1 MTVWRF
7 PPVVIPPHTSQ
18 VLLMG
23 IASVCH
29 GNITRSQGEMLERFA
44 GVDIADQHLD
54 KLQGQQVHRD
64 MQAMI
69 GAFGAWR
76 LNTAGV
82 DNHRRQFQR
91 SESDGWFGWIG
102 DWLHAHCLLRVPG
115 VDIYGR

>member
-64 MQAMI
+64 METMV
-69 GAFGAWR
+69 GACGSWG
-76 LNTAGV
+76 LHTAGV
-82 DNHRRQFQR
+82 NDYKASPRRQRAHRGQR
-91 SESDGWFGWIG
+91 
-102 DWLHAHCLLRVPG
+102 
-115 VDIYGR
+115 

>member
-1 MTVWRF
+1 
-7 PPVVIPPHTSQ
+7 
-18 VLLMG
+18 
-23 IASVCH
+23 
-29 GNITRSQGEMLERFA
+29 MLERFA

-82 DNHRRQFQR
+82 DNHKAPPRGQ
-91 SESDGWFGWIG
+91 G
-102 DWLHAHCLLRVPG
+102 LHGGHGEHLP
-115 VDIYGR
+115 